1 MSIVALRDAV
11 VLLGRFPAL
20 SGVDLEVGASEV
32 VLLQGPNGAGKST
45 LLRLCAGLLR
55 PHSGRSVV
63 LGHDLSKSRSAVRR
77 SVGLLGHDT
86 ALYDDLTVAENLQF
100 LARASRIELRE
111 VGSAL
116 DRLGVSARLHDVVV
130 GRLSA
135 GQRRRV
141 ALAGVALRRPE
152 LWLLD
157 EPHAGLDQ
165 DGRDLVDGLVSEAAA
180 DGATL
185 MVASHELDR
194 TLELKTR
201 RVTIAGGTITAD
213 VVDHDAADTD
223 AADPNAAGVNVADMN
238 VAGVNVADP
247 NVAGV
252 AGGRGS

>member
-20 SGVDLEVGASEV
+20 SGVDLEVDASEV

-55 PHSGRSVV
+55 PHSGNSVV
-63 LGHDLSKSRSAVRR
+63 LGHDLSESRAAVRR

-86 ALYDDLTVAENLQF
+86 ALYEDLTVAENLRF
-100 LARASRIELRE
+100 LAKASRVEADA
-111 VGSAL
+111 VGWAL
-116 DRLGVSARLHDVVV
+116 DRLGVSARLQDVEA

-165 DGRDLVDGLVSEAAA
+165 NGRDLVDELVLEAAA
-180 DGATL
+180 DGATV

-213 VVDHDAADTD
+213 VVDNDAVDSGAAD
-223 AADPNAAGVNVADMN
+223 ADVVDSG
-238 VAGVNVADP
+238 VAGM
-247 NVAGV
+247 

>member
-20 SGVDLEVGASEV
+20 SGAARPAHAAEI

-45 LLRLCAGLLR
+45 LLRFCAGLLR
-55 PHSGRSVV
+55 PHSGNAFV
-63 LGHDLSKSRSAVRR
+63 LGHDLRESRPAVRR

-86 ALYDDLTVAENLQF
+86 ALYDDLTVTENLQF
-100 LARASRIELRE
+100 LARASRIEPEE

-165 DGRDLVDGLVSEAAA
+165 GGRDLVDGLVAEAAA
-180 DGATL
+180 DGATVL
-185 MVASHELDR
+185 VASHDLDR
-194 TLELKTR
+194 ALDLATR
-201 RVTIAGGTITAD
+201 RVSVVGGTVTPDAVGGAGI
-213 VVDHDAADTD
+213 VD
-223 AADPNAAGVNVADMN
+223 P
-238 VAGVNVADP
+238 
-247 NVAGV
+247 
-252 AGGRGS
+252 RGLSSRQER

>member
-20 SGVDLEVGASEV
+20 SGVDLEVDAAEI

-45 LLRLCAGLLR
+45 LLRFCAGLLR
-55 PHSGRSVV
+55 PHSGSAVV
-63 LGHDLSKSRSAVRR
+63 LGHDLRESRPAVRR

-86 ALYDDLTVAENLQF
+86 ALYDDLTVTENLQF
-100 LARASRIELRE
+100 LARASRIEPEE

-116 DRLGVSARLHDVVV
+116 DRLGVSARLRDVVV

-165 DGRDLVDGLVSEAAA
+165 GGRDLVDGLVAEAAA
-180 DGATL
+180 DGATVL
-185 MVASHELDR
+185 VASHDLDR
-194 TLELKTR
+194 ALDLATR
-201 RVTIAGGTITAD
+201 RVSVVGGTVTPDAVGGAGI
-213 VVDHDAADTD
+213 VD
-223 AADPNAAGVNVADMN
+223 PPGLSS
-238 VAGVNVADP
+238 
-247 NVAGV
+247 
-252 AGGRGS
+252 RQER

>member
-1 MSIVALRDAV
+1 VSIVALRDAV
-11 VLLGRFPAL
+11 VLLGSFPAL
-20 SGVDLEVGASEV
+20 SGVDLEVDAAEV

-45 LLRLCAGLLR
+45 LLRFCAGLLR
-55 PHSGRSVV
+55 PHSGSAFV
-63 LGHDLSKSRSAVRR
+63 LGHDLRESRPAVRR

-100 LARASRIELRE
+100 LARASRVELE
-111 VGSAL
+111 AVGPAL

-165 DGRDLVDGLVSEAAA
+165 RGRDLVDGLVAEAAA
-180 DGATL
+180 DGATVL
-185 MVASHELDR
+185 LASHELDR
-194 TLELKTR
+194 TLDLATR
-201 RVTIAGGTITAD
+201 RVTVVGGTVTTD
-213 VVDHDAADTD
+213 VVD
-223 AADPNAAGVNVADMN
+223 AAGVAH
-238 VAGVNVADP
+238 P
-247 NVAGV
+247 PSLQSE
-252 AGGRGS
+252 RER